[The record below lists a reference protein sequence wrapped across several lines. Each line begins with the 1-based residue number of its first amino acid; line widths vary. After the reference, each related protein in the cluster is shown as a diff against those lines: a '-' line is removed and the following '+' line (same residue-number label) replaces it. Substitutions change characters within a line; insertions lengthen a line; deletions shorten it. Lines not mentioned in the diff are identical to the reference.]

1 VVIVIIG
8 LTSRPE
14 KRKELS
20 QTLHSIVVQLRK
32 EIGCELAAVYQD
44 MENENNFIMVEKWTT
59 KNDSDDHQRSDI
71 FKVLQ
76 GTRSLLLKPPE
87 IMIRT
92 SDFPMELE
100 A

>member
-1 VVIVIIG
+1 VVIIIIEI
-8 LTSRPE
+8 TSRPE

-20 QTLHSIVVQLRK
+20 LTLHSIVVQLR
-32 EIGCELAAVYQD
+32 EESGCEHAAVYQD
-44 MENENNFIMVEKWTT
+44 LENENDFILVEKWTT

-92 SDFPMELE
+92 SDFPAELE
-100 A
+100 V